1 MIIGCIRA
9 AIFLVVVKA
18 GGRGEKGPRP
28 IGGGNAVVALLGN
41 FTVDATPL
49 VGSEICKRVVSITF
63 DTNVISI
70 KNVVDVIPDIA
81 SGSSSIIGISTIIL
95 FDKEVRKIGV
105 FCD

>member
-9 AIFLVVVKA
+9 AIFLVVVKV
-18 GGRGEKGPRP
+18 GGRGEKGP
-28 IGGGNAVVALLGN
+28 IGGGGDAVVALLGN

>member
-9 AIFLVVVKA
+9 AIFLVVVKV
-18 GGRGEKGPRP
+18 GGRGEKGP
-28 IGGGNAVVALLGN
+28 IGGGDAVVALLGN